1 MNRAPMG
8 RVKDMLKIILLA
20 AGGVALFVGISQG
33 QWAETM
39 FNATLL

>member
-1 MNRAPMG
+1 MNS
-8 RVKDMLKIILLA
+8 VKDLLKIILFA
-20 AGGVALFVGISQG
+20 AGGIALFLGIAQG